1 MNRIVLFLVLL
12 ALPVMLTA
20 QIQSAEMTTYYQDT
34 DETLIPENGAPPPDT
49 DISSS
54 SYLGRIRLQNIRN
67 FPVFEARY
75 LYKQNHA
82 DGDLADLRL
91 AGIYTIPKTSLTVKG
106 VLVNSNPDQASSSS
120 QAAGYLMYRYQDLN
134 LAVGMDY
141 ADAPSMVDRIYSVR
155 AKYNIKPAVI
165 LAGMSSQP
173 NNQERYTFGGIVQA
187 YAQIL
192 IGGLIGI
199 WEDESGYCLN
209 IGRFNQFGD
218 FAGMPSFAL
227 NHLEVP
233 QTYKWT
239 TFRIMWGARGTHYV
253 RPTFDNPVFSG
264 MLDLD
269 VALILSQL
277 VPDNYR
283 HFDSP
288 LLFLRYD
295 EYGKVALRANYIDTE
310 TRFRRFDANI
320 SFNPGY
326 GYGMFQA
333 IQGYVSFDRI
343 HNPVFGWQ
351 DNRYHVNLGS
361 YLFGAVYTGLTLS
374 SDFDEYTNAMLE
386 IRIQTQLK

>member
-1 MNRIVLFLVLL
+1 MKKLVLLLILL
-12 ALPVMLTA
+12 ALPVLLSA
-20 QIQSAEMTTYYQDT
+20 QIQNAEMTTYYQDT
-34 DETLIPENGAPPPDT
+34 DETLIAENGAPPPDT

-75 LYKQNHA
+75 LYKQNHTV
-82 DGDLADLRL
+82 GDITDLRL
-91 AGIYTIPKTSLTVKG
+91 AGIYTIPQTSLTVKG
-106 VLVNSNPDQASSSS
+106 VFINSNPDEIPSSS
-120 QAAGYLMYRYQDLN
+120 QAAGYLMYRYQDMN

-141 ADAPSMVDRIYSVR
+141 TDAPSMVDRIYSVR

-165 LAGMSSQP
+165 LAGMSTQP
-173 NNQERYTFGGIVQA
+173 NNQERYTFGGLVQTIE
-187 YAQIL
+187 QVL
-192 IGGLIGI
+192 VGGLVGI
-199 WEDESGYCLN
+199 WEDETGYCIN

-218 FAGMPSFAL
+218 FAGLPSFAL

-233 QTYKWT
+233 RTYKWT
-239 TFRIMWGARGTHYV
+239 NFRIMWGARGTHYV

-269 VALILSQL
+269 VALMLGQL
-277 VPDNYR
+277 VSDNYR

-310 TRFRRFDANI
+310 TRFRRFDANL

-333 IQGYVSFDRI
+333 IQGYLSFDRI

-351 DNRYHVNLGS
+351 DNRYHINLGS
-361 YLFGAVYTGLTLS
+361 YLFDAVYTGLTLS